1 MIKVAIMKHGFIW
14 TSSTGATLGPSK
26 VVYEQRISLKERP
39 EDCAYGN
46 PQRRISEVMSDHSLS
61 S

>member
-26 VVYEQRISLKERP
+26 VTIGTFPSKNDVQIVHTGPDNNVLAKS
-39 EDCAYGN
+39 
-46 PQRRISEVMSDHSLS
+46 
-61 S
+61 